1 MKTRA
6 EWAPAAHV
14 RISEVER
21 VHVRHLQDLPAQGAA
36 VRLRLKLVRWRCVNL
51 DCARRTFGDRSPAV
65 AQPYARR
72 TDRVAEPARLVTHMA
87 GGRPARRLMTRI
99 GAPQCKD
106 TLLRALNRSVR
117 QRACAPPVRV
127 VGVDDWS
134 WRKGAPYGT
143 ILRNDPG
150 RPGRSRGSRYSAG
163 SVRRV
168 RPPTSS
174 GAIRRLKW

>member
-150 RPGRSRGSRYSAG
+150 RPEGREVLDILQDRSAEFDLRLAQEP
-163 SVRRV
+163 SVD
-168 RPPTSS
+168 
-174 GAIRRLKW
+174 